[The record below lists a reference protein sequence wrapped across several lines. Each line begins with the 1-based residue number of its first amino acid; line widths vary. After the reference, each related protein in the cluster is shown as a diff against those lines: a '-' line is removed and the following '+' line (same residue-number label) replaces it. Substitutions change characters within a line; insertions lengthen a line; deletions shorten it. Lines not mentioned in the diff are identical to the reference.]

1 MERINLPKHVRT
13 LATLPVT
20 DAPVVSCYQS
30 LDAGRLADRNAFDDR
45 VQSLRRGLSIQEQN
59 FFDAAFERIEETLA
73 TELLPNAKGLAVF
86 SRG

>member
-30 LDAGRLADRNAFDDR
+30 LDAGRLA
-45 VQSLRRGLSIQEQN
+45 G
-59 FFDAAFERIEETLA
+59 IETHSMI
-73 TELLPNAKGLAVF
+73 VC
-86 SRG
+86 SRFGGD